1 MSENHGIVTRRRLL
15 PPEPNI
21 FNVLLFSMSY
31 NTISCPSLFWSPAM
45 SSIAPFLHKLRDKKD
60 LSSYETREIF
70 DSIFAGSMSEEH
82 IGAFLLALRR
92 KGETADEILGA
103 VQSMRA
109 KAITVDAPDNAIDIV
124 GTGGDAKGTFNIST
138 AAALTVAACGVPVA
152 KHGNRAAT
160 SKSGSSDVL
169 AALGIN
175 LEPSL
180 DTLQDCLR
188 QANLCFLFAPT
199 HHPAMRFVA
208 PVRKKLGVR
217 TIFNLLGPLTN
228 PANVKRHVIGVF
240 APRWL
245 EPMADVLH
253 ALGSTH
259 AWITYG
265 QDGMDELTTTAKSD
279 VVTLENDTIKKFSVA
294 TEDVG
299 IPRAQPEELQG
310 GDASANATAIRNLLA
325 GEKSSYRDIVMLNA
339 AAGLVVGGK
348 AADLR
353 EGVSMAGES
362 LDNGAAQ
369 DVLDKLIALTN
380 RGASA

>member
-1 MSENHGIVTRRRLL
+1 MT
-15 PPEPNI
+15 
-21 FNVLLFSMSY
+21 
-31 NTISCPSLFWSPAM
+31 SLAS
-45 SSIAPFLHKLRDKKD
+45 FLHKLRDKKD
-60 LSSYETREIF
+60 LSSYDTREIF
-70 DSIFAGSMSEEH
+70 DAIFTGAVSEDA
-82 IGAFLLALRR
+82 IAAFLLALRR

-109 KAITVDAPDNAIDIV
+109 KAITISAPENAIDIV

-152 KHGNRAAT
+152 KHGNKAAT

-175 LEPSL
+175 LEPSM
-180 DTLQDCLR
+180 DTLQECLHE
-188 QANLCFLFAPT
+188 ANLCFLFAPN

-240 APRWL
+240 ASEWL
-245 EPMADVLH
+245 VPMADVLH
-253 ALGSTH
+253 ALGSTQ

-265 QDGMDELTTTAKSD
+265 QDGMDELTTTGKSD
-279 VVTLENDTIKKFSVA
+279 VVALEDDLIKTFSVA
-294 TEDVG
+294 PEDVG
-299 IPRAQPEELQG
+299 LPRALPEELQG
-310 GDASANATAIRNLLA
+310 GDPAANAAAIRDLLA
-325 GEKSSYRDIVMLNA
+325 GRKSSYRDIVLLNA

-348 AADLR
+348 AAHLR
-353 EGVSMAGES
+353 EGVSMAGEC
-362 LDNGAAQ
+362 LDHGAAQ
-369 DVLDKLIALTN
+369 GVLEKLVALTN
-380 RGASA
+380 KGASS